1 MTKLQAIRE
10 FGAIVCGKPI
20 VISRTKE
27 EHNNWRIGY
36 EANPTLYLPQT
47 LDFSPDKDDKEFRK
61 NFIERAS
68 LTRGFSYI
76 TLALLHEFGHWVTRS
91 VYDSH
96 AYHKLEAKTENQ
108 EQYMA
113 IPWEMLATQWAICW
127 LSIPENRKV
136 AKRFEGRYF
145 GYA

>member
-27 EHNNWRIGY
+27 EDNNWRMGY
-36 EANPTLYLPQT
+36 DPVPVLYVPKT
-47 LDFSPDKDDKEFRK
+47 FDCEPDDRDKSFRE
-61 NFIERAS
+61 NFIHRAT
-68 LTRGFSYI
+68 LARGFSYV
-76 TLALLHEFGHWVTRS
+76 TLTLLHEFGHWMTKE
-91 VYDSH
+91 VYNSKE
-96 AYHKLEAKTENQ
+96 YKKTEKKTDNQ

-127 LSIPENRKV
+127 LSIPENRKI